1 MKPKINS
8 QIKLFKQRIDWWR
21 EESLKTSLEV
31 EELQVLF
38 ESGAIS
44 EEEVIEQVRDLN
56 NKMDYLHRKGQF
68 EQRNLFD
75 SFVSTVK

>member
-8 QIKLFKQRIDWWR
+8 QIKLFKQSIDWWR

-44 EEEVIEQVRDLN
+44 EEEVIEQEEELGSIKLKLMAKDLFGETAR
-56 NKMDYLHRKGQF
+56 LWF
-68 EQRNLFD
+68 
-75 SFVSTVK
+75 

>member
-1 MKPKINS
+1 MKTKINN
-8 QIKLFKQRIDWWR
+8 QIKLFKESIDWWK

-38 ESGAIS
+38 ESGAIT
-44 EEEVIEQVRDLN
+44 EEEVIDQVRELN
-56 NKMDYLHRKGQF
+56 KKMDYLHRKGRF
-68 EQRNLFD
+68 EQRNLFE

>member
-1 MKPKINS
+1 MKLKINN
-8 QIKLFKQRIDWWR
+8 QIKLFKESIDWWR

-38 ESGAIS
+38 ESGAIT
-44 EEEVIEQVRDLN
+44 EEEVVEQVRDLN

-75 SFVSTVK
+75 SFVWQ

>member
-8 QIKLFKQRIDWWR
+8 QIKLFNQSIDWWR

>member
-1 MKPKINS
+1 MEGR
-8 QIKLFKQRIDWWR
+8 KLENFVRGR
-21 EESLKTSLEV
+21 RVAGS
-31 EELQVLF
+31 F

>member
-8 QIKLFKQRIDWWR
+8 QIKLFKQSIDWWR

-38 ESGAIS
+38 ESGAIT
-44 EEEVIEQVRDLN
+44 EKQVIEQVKDLN

-75 SFVSTVK
+75 SFVSTAK

>member
-1 MKPKINS
+1 MKTKINN
-8 QIKLFKQRIDWWR
+8 QIELFKESIDWWR

-38 ESGAIS
+38 ESGAIT
-44 EEEVIEQVRDLN
+44 EKQVIEQVRDLN

>member
-1 MKPKINS
+1 MKSKINS
-8 QIKLFKQRIDWWR
+8 QIKLFKQSIDWWR

-44 EEEVIEQVRDLN
+44 EEEVVEQVRDLN
-56 NKMDYLHRKGQF
+56 NKMDYLHRKGHF

>member
-1 MKPKINS
+1 MKTKINN
-8 QIKLFKQRIDWWR
+8 QIKLFKESIAWWR

-38 ESGAIS
+38 EEGVIS
-44 EEEVIEQVRDLN
+44 EQEVIEQVRDLN

-75 SFVSTVK
+75 SFVSNVK

>member
-1 MKPKINS
+1 MKTKINN
-8 QIKLFKQRIDWWR
+8 QIKLFKESIDWWK

-38 ESGAIS
+38 ESGAIT
-44 EEEVIEQVRDLN
+44 EEEVIDQVRELN

-68 EQRNLFD
+68 EQRNLFE

>member
-8 QIKLFKQRIDWWR
+8 QIKLFKQSIDWWR

-56 NKMDYLHRKGQF
+56 NKMDYLHRKVQF

>member
-1 MKPKINS
+1 MKLKINN
-8 QIKLFKQRIDWWR
+8 QIKLFKESIDWWR

-38 ESGAIS
+38 ESGAIT
-44 EEEVIEQVRDLN
+44 EEEVVEQVRDLN

>member
-1 MKPKINS
+1 MKTKINN
-8 QIKLFKQRIDWWR
+8 QIKLFKESIDWWK

-38 ESGAIS
+38 ESGAIT
-44 EEEVIEQVRDLN
+44 EEEVIGQVRELN

-68 EQRNLFD
+68 EQRNLFE

>member
-1 MKPKINS
+1 MKLKINN
-8 QIKLFKQRIDWWR
+8 QIKLFKESIDWWR

-31 EELQVLF
+31 EELQILF
-38 ESGAIS
+38 ESGAIT
-44 EEEVIEQVRDLN
+44 EEEVVEQVRDLN
-56 NKMDYLHRKGQF
+56 NKMDYLHRKGHF

>member
-8 QIKLFKQRIDWWR
+8 QIKLFKQSIDWWR